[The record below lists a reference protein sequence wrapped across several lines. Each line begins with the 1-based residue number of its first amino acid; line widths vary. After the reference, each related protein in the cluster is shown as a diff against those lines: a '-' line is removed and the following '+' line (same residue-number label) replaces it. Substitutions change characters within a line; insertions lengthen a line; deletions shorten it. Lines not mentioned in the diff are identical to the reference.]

1 MDLTG
6 RTAFIT
12 GGASGI
18 GYALAARC
26 ARAGMHVVLADLD
39 DGPLADAAERLR
51 ASGAAVSAERLDV
64 ADRGQYEELAARVLR
79 DHGAPGFLANNAG
92 VSCACPI
99 STGKIDD
106 WNWVVDVNIKGVLHG
121 LSLFTPAMLE
131 AGAGGYIVN
140 TASMAG
146 LAPGYGDIAVYSMTK
161 HAVVVA
167 SEALALE
174 VMDRGIGVAVL
185 CPGRVV
191 TNIVD
196 ADRVRP
202 GGTPQPDAQGTALR
216 EQARAWLS
224 GGMNPDDVA
233 EQVFA
238 ALDEG
243 RFYVFTHP
251 EYKTSVARRM
261 QQVLAA
267 FRGEASTDAK
277 MLAMAQAMAR
287 PTLR

>member
-1 MDLTG
+1 MELTG
-6 RTAFIT
+6 RAAFIT

-18 GYALAARC
+18 GYTMAAKC
-26 ARAGMHVVLADLD
+26 ANAGMHVIIADLD
-39 DGPLADAAERLR
+39 EEPLHTAAERL
-51 ASGAAVSAERLDV
+51 AATGAKVSAERLDV

-79 DHGAPGFLANNAG
+79 DQGAPAFLANNAG
-92 VSCACPI
+92 VSCACPV
-99 STGKIDD
+99 STGRIDD

-121 LSLFTPAMLE
+121 LSLFTPAMLG
-131 AGAGGYIVN
+131 AGKGGYIVN

-146 LAPGYGDIAVYSMTK
+146 LTPAFGDIAIYSMTK

-174 VMDRGIGVAVL
+174 VMGQGIGVAVL

-202 GGTPQPDAQGTALR
+202 DATPAADERSTALR

-224 GGMNPDDVA
+224 GGMDTVDVA
-233 EQVFA
+233 DQVFA
-238 ALDEG
+238 ALEEG

-251 EYKTSVARRM
+251 EYKPSFERRM
-261 QQVLAA
+261 QQILDA
-267 FRGEASTDAK
+267 FRGEASTDAE
-277 MLAMAQAMAR
+277 MVAAAEGMHW